1 MNFLRGTPG
10 KWSRRAHYKDWDG
23 KTRHKPKSVLLCLS
37 LIIST
42 ALLGIKACTAALHF
56 VNLTVEHAL
65 EWERHVA
72 GSEIVFYLQTAVFA
86 KGCFDGGLG

>member
-1 MNFLRGTPG
+1 MVQACPLQRLGWEDTPQAQG
-10 KWSRRAHYKDWDG
+10 G
-23 KTRHKPKSVLLCLS
+23 LLCLS

-86 KGCFDGGLG
+86 KGCFDGGLGQ